1 MEFRVQLEYKLGD
14 RMELGDLVEVLSLS
28 GKPYRSFGGLSA
40 SVAVG
45 DRGQVVE
52 VFGSDYRIV
61 STNSNG
67 ELVWEANFAAEEL
80 RPVENQ

>member
-1 MEFRVQLEYKLGD
+1 MKLGAF
-14 RMELGDLVEVLSLS
+14 VEVVSLS
-28 GKPYRSFGGLSA
+28 GRPYRSFGGLSA

-52 VFGSDYRIV
+52 VFGSDYRVV
-61 STNSNG
+61 STNGNG

-80 RPVENQ
+80 RTIENQ